1 MWVLYALWHTG
12 TFVRMCMYVC
22 VHMCVCLHVCSK
34 YWDHFMVRFI
44 NCTFHLTYD
53 LHFFKSI
60 NTSLHHQFKLL
71 QIILF
76 LKSMINWWTISH
88 EFFFFIKST
97 AMIMFINKCVYF
109 LTFTPWYLFT
119 YVFCDLCWQIPGS
132 EVACEN
138 PEKHVW
144 LQENYQCW
152 AISDKL
158 LGFQSPGLWRWYQW
172 HRKLTLKAGVGPKFS
187 RKTILEEEV
196 PRQFFFAC
204 IWFFSFL

>member
-1 MWVLYALWHTG
+1 MWVLYALWNTG
-12 TFVRMCMYVC
+12 TFVCMCMYVC

-119 YVFCDLCWQIPGS
+119 YVFLWSLLANPWFRGCMWKS
-132 EVACEN
+132 WKACLAAGEL
-138 PEKHVW
+138 PM
-144 LQENYQCW
+144 
-152 AISDKL
+152 
-158 LGFQSPGLWRWYQW
+158 LGHFR
-172 HRKLTLKAGVGPKFS
+172 
-187 RKTILEEEV
+187 
-196 PRQFFFAC
+196 
-204 IWFFSFL
+204 